1 MIIIVYILKITVAVQ
16 PLPRPYCNAMP
27 MPAVLLPG
35 VDFDLGALDS
45 HLGLAER
52 AGWKRCGKLPDELI
66 VSQYNGS
73 QILERQCAKYCNAG
87 NEPSAPQASGRLPVK
102 HSMSQHE

>member
-1 MIIIVYILKITVAVQ
+1 
-16 PLPRPYCNAMP
+16 

-73 QILERQCAKYCNAG
+73 QILERQCAKVG
-87 NEPSAPQASGRLPVK
+87 SWQGSGQVVPPN
-102 HSMSQHE
+102 SQVLQCRK